1 MGGDVNLGK
10 IFDGWKF
17 TLTCCMSESWSNF
30 WVINQGYL
38 IAIKGTVSLADVM
51 SKMLI
56 SGSSLWRGRKRR
68 KCDGLILRRCFS
80 NSHSNSI
87 VRLRT
92 AARSPTDPSSAA
104 RERSFQAEKID
115 VERTSTESL
124 VLTFL
129 ARETESK
136 FQTRDYQVSSHQDS
150 PLHCGHNST

>member
-1 MGGDVNLGK
+1 M
-10 IFDGWKF
+10 
-17 TLTCCMSESWSNF
+17 CESWSSYWSIKQN
-30 WVINQGYL
+30 YL
-38 IAIKGTVSLADVM
+38 IAIEGIVSLADVM

-56 SGSSLWRGRKRR
+56 SGPSLWRGRKK
-68 KCDGLILRRCFS
+68 KCDGLILRRCFP
-80 NSHSNSI
+80 NNDSNSI
-87 VRLRT
+87 VRLHT